1 MADLLYWAPV
11 PLGLCLATLL
21 HHHLTIASFL
31 IYEMAVVLVF
41 ALSVHVSNRE
51 ELEVRNVMGSREL

>member
-1 MADLLYWAPV
+1 MLGSV

-51 ELEVRNVMGSREL
+51 ELKGQKRDGFP